1 MYMSKDRLTGRKK
14 FSLTGKGKFSML
26 KRIMLLDGLLLV
38 IVPGLVVASVVIGVI
53 YPIGVGSAQA
63 PFKLQQGPGYATASA
78 LGFSN
83 AKVDS
88 SNNVVSGTTIYLN
101 STAHSY
107 AVYLLNVLDIVN
119 ATTRPLPA
127 GVVASVYINGSLP
140 AGVTMYYSTSQSTF
154 NGVAISGTV
163 WTTGTQIMLPG
174 LGHGHVEVYFSFV
187 VLGGSSGGSGTLNL
201 QYNL

>member
-1 MYMSKDRLTGRKK
+1 
-14 FSLTGKGKFSML
+14 ML

-53 YPIGVGSAQA
+53 YPIGAGSAQA

-83 AKVDS
+83 AAVDS
-88 SNNVVSGTTIYLN
+88 NGNVATGTTIYLN

-119 ATTRPLPA
+119 ATVHPLPA
-127 GVVASVYINGSLP
+127 GAVASVYINGSLP
-140 AGVTMYYSTSQSTF
+140 AGVSMYYSTSQSTF
-154 NGVAISGTV
+154 SGTAISGTL
-163 WTTGTQIMLPG
+163 WTPGAQIMLPTSG
-174 LGHGHVEVYFSFV
+174 NGHVEVYFSFV
-187 VLGGSSGGSGTLNL
+187 VMGGSSGGTGLLTF